1 MIVKKST
8 LPREKLDAESLPRP
22 TLSPERPSTPNM
34 AASALSSLHASGTS
48 LENDG
53 PGEGGVLSVDYYDHE
68 GKHHGNMKFKVT
80 PPVHASVKVTA
91 KAGAY
96 DPMRMSDQMQALA
109 TRMLQGF

>member
-8 LPREKLDAESLPRP
+8 LPREKLEAESLPRP
-22 TLSPERPSTPNM
+22 PLSPERPRTPNM
-34 AASALSSLHASGTS
+34 TASALSSLHASGTS
-48 LENDG
+48 G

-68 GKHHGNMKFKVT
+68 GKHHGNTKFKVT